1 MGGNYVLIAQTGLML
16 AKVMFHR
23 IKTISSLDKRTLY
36 NNLLERYGRSADYPR
51 KPFTI
56 PVPFFCDYLP
66 FCMSI
71 GVLAADFSYFYDDE
85 NNNFL
90 LYPVYHTPDRLLLL
104 DKINIG

>member
-1 MGGNYVLIAQTGLML
+1 
-16 AKVMFHR
+16 
-23 IKTISSLDKRTLY
+23 
-36 NNLLERYGRSADYPR
+36 
-51 KPFTI
+51 
-56 PVPFFCDYLP
+56 
-66 FCMSI
+66 MSI